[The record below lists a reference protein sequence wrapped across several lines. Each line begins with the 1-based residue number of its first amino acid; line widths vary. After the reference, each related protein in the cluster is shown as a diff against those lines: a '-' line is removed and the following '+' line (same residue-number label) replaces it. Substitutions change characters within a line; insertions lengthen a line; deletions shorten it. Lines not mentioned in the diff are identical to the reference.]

1 MPPPNQL
8 PAPDQPFPLA
18 TNRVKSTIPKA
29 NAEAGETWVYP
40 SPQMFWNAM
49 LKKG

>member
-18 TNRVKSTIPKA
+18 TSRVKSTIPKA
-29 NAEAGETWVYP
+29 NAESGETWVYP